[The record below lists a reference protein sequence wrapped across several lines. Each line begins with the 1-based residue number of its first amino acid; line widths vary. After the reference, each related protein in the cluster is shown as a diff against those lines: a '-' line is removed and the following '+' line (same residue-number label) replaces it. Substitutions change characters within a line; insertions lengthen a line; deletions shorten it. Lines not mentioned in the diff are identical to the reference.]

1 MDISENKSLLW
12 GIGMLA
18 VGGLITLSTH
28 TSAGPG
34 GNYIVTTGLFAVGG
48 FSLLRGIYYQIRYG
62 SKA

>member
-1 MDISENKSLLW
+1 
-12 GIGMLA
+12 MLA
-18 VGGLITLSTH
+18 VGGLITLSTY

-48 FSLLRGIYYQIRYG
+48 FNLLRGIYYQVRSG